1 MTISGIK
8 TQLDAILATHLGLVE
23 SPDMFPLD
31 EIPDSIADG
40 TYQILFPELSPNS
53 EFEDK
58 ADRFT
63 PHLAVSI
70 EVVKREGLR
79 GKTEYAT
86 AMALMESI
94 VGHVLNPANYAGA
107 WKNVSLSSATN
118 RTDARMENWMI
129 IECKFDMIYTL
140 TY

>member
-8 TQLDAILATHLGLVE
+8 TQLSTILATLDLTE
-23 SPDMFPLD
+23 SPDMFSLD
-31 EIPDSIADG
+31 EIPESIADG

-63 PHLAVSI
+63 PKLSVAI
-70 EVVKREGLR
+70 EVIKREGLR
-79 GKTEYAT
+79 GTSEYLA
-86 AMALMESI
+86 AMTLMESI
-94 VGHVLNPANYAGA
+94 VGHILDPANYAGA
-107 WKNVSLSSATN
+107 WKNVSLASATN
-118 RTDARMENWMI
+118 RTDEKMQNWMI